1 MAYDLIVIGGG
12 IIGTG
17 IAREAALR
25 GLKVALFEKDDF
37 GSGTTSR
44 STRIIH
50 GGLRYLERLELDLVS
65 EALHERKRLL
75 ANAPHLVKPLP
86 FLFPV
91 YRDRGHPLAVLWAGI
106 GLYDLLNIRRGM
118 PHHRMLTADQ
128 AIRVEPALHP
138 RGLKAG
144 FIYYDAQCQ
153 FPERVCVENVID
165 AAAHGARIENHCP
178 VVGLIREDGRVTG
191 VRVRRP
197 LDDEDEHVAAR
208 LVINAGGPWLDEVQR
223 LLEPEAPSMLRRT
236 KGVHLVVP
244 RFNHHALIMETQDAK
259 RIFFAVP
266 WGEYTLLGTTD
277 TDYEGRNEEVASE
290 AADVE
295 YLLHELNAVLAVDL
309 KESDILFTT
318 AGLRPLRREVGKHA
332 GDVSRKHDFLD
343 HARDGVEG
351 FLTVVGG
358 KITTFRNIAHEAV
371 DLAERKLGVRHVPS
385 PTIHRPFPGAQAHDW
400 DKFQA
405 AFSAEAR
412 DAGIPAVVAAHW
424 LSTYGTRSRR
434 LLELCQMHVRLREA
448 VSPGEPVL
456 LAEVAFA
463 VDEEFCGSL
472 SDFMLRRSM
481 LGLRAG
487 QGRAA
492 IERVLEELA
501 ARLGW
506 EADRVREERDAYVAQ
521 LARMGTAGPRVPS
534 EGIRGTT
541 AA

>member
-1 MAYDLIVIGGG
+1 MAYDLVVIGGG

-25 GLKVALFEKDDF
+25 GLKVALFEKHDF

-50 GGLRYLERLELDLVS
+50 GGLRYLEKLELDLVS

-91 YRDRGHPLAVLWAGI
+91 YKGRGHPLAVLWAGI
-106 GLYDLLNIRRGM
+106 GLYDVLNIRRGM
-118 PHHRMLTADQ
+118 PHHRMLTAEQ
-128 AIRVEPALHP
+128 ALRIEPALDP
-138 RGLKAG
+138 KGLKAG

-153 FPERVCVENVID
+153 FPERICVENAID
-165 AAAHGARIENHCP
+165 AAAHGARIENHCE
-178 VVGLIREDGRVTG
+178 VVGLLREGSSVVG
-191 VRVRRP
+191 VRVRGTLERTEEEVP
-197 LDDEDEHVAAR
+197 AR

-223 LLEPEAPSMLRRT
+223 LLEPKAPSMLRRT

-277 TDYEGRNEEVASE
+277 TDYEGRNEDVASDE
-290 AADVE
+290 SDVD
-295 YLLHELNAVLAVDL
+295 YLLRELNVVLAVDL
-309 KESDILFTT
+309 KKADILFTT
-318 AGLRPLRREVGKHA
+318 AGLRPLRREVGKSA

-343 HARDGVEG
+343 HAKDGIEG

-358 KITTFRNIAHEAV
+358 KITTFRNIAEETV
-371 DLAERKLGVRHVPS
+371 DLAERKLTARHVPS
-385 PTIHRPFPGAQAHDW
+385 PTVRRRLPGAQAHDW
-400 DKFQA
+400 D
-405 AFSAEAR
+405 AFREVFLQDALRVGIAR
-412 DAGIPAVVAAHW
+412 PTIEHW
-424 LSTYGTRSRR
+424 LSTYGTRSRW
-434 LLELCQMHVRLREA
+434 LLELVQLHPQLGASVA
-448 VSPGEPVL
+448 PGEPVVR
-456 LAEVAFA
+456 AEVALA
-463 VDEEFCGSL
+463 VDEEFCSSL

-487 QGRAA
+487 QGVPA
-492 IERVLEELA
+492 IETVLAELA
-501 ARLGW
+501 ERLGW
-506 EADRVREERDAYVAQ
+506 DGDRVAAERVAY
-521 LARMGTAGPRVPS
+521 LS
-534 EGIRGTT
+534 ELEKMRGGRP
-541 AA
+541 APP